1 MSNSLEKSTFG
12 KNFDK
17 DISKLPK
24 NLKTLTVHSKN
35 KDKLCKS
42 YDWIID
48 RDRYILT
55 KKE

>member
-1 MSNSLEKSTFG
+1 LSNSLEKSTFG